1 MGDFGEKVGNTQNI
15 WPIVVFVLAIGD
27 DFPVTAV
34 ASARALA
41 LNVDR
46 GAIWRLGRAPVWG
59 LN

>member
-1 MGDFGEKVGNTQNI
+1 M
-15 WPIVVFVLAIGD
+15 LAIGD
-27 DFPVTAV
+27 DFPVTTV